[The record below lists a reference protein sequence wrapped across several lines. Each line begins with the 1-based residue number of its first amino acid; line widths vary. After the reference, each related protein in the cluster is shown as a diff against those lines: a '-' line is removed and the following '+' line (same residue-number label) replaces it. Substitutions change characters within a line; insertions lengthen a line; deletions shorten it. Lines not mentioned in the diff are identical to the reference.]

1 MLATNSE
8 SWATVTHKGQVTIP
22 KPIRE
27 RLGVPNGGKVR
38 FRLRYDGIV
47 VVEQPSKTSEII
59 GRLKQYANPDKPVD
73 AYDAKEKM
81 EHGRAKELGY

>member
-1 MLATNSE
+1 MLMSNLAI
-8 SWATVTHKGQVTIP
+8 WATVTNKGQVTIP

-38 FRLRYDGIV
+38 FRLRYDGLV
-47 VVEQPSKTSEII
+47 VVEQPTKASEII
-59 GRLKQYANPDKPVD
+59 GRLKRYANPDTPVD

-81 EHGRAKELGY
+81 EHDRAKELGY